1 MIRKFLRRKRST
13 AHRDT
18 PFLLQKILKFSFF
31 ILPFGKNL
39 YLLLRLRVTTV
50 TAAPA
55 ASIAAAPH
63 RISGAASPVFAA
75 LLDEVVPAF
84 DPDVEPA
91 VLFPVLLP
99 VFVPLLPSFLLP
111 LFLLSSLLLSSF
123 LSSSPLTFVTLTS
136 TVTSRP
142 SGFSN
147 SSPSQLPHRR
157 LQSLPRKCSST
168 IPNFP
173 DQPSE
178 MKSGKKKLRLKEVQ
192 RW

>member
-50 TAAPA
+50 TTAPA
-55 ASIAAAPH
+55 ASIAIAPH
-63 RISGAASPVFAA
+63 RISGVASPVFAA
-75 LLDEVVPAF
+75 LSDEVVPAF

-99 VFVPLLPSFLLP
+99 VVVQFNLYNR
-111 LFLLSSLLLSSF
+111 LFCQIQNL
-123 LSSSPLTFVTLTS
+123 
-136 TVTSRP
+136 
-142 SGFSN
+142 
-147 SSPSQLPHRR
+147 
-157 LQSLPRKCSST
+157 
-168 IPNFP
+168 
-173 DQPSE
+173 
-178 MKSGKKKLRLKEVQ
+178 
-192 RW
+192 